1 VLGELQLELT
11 RATFD
16 TWLRPTR
23 AVRRDDGALVV
34 QVASVYARE
43 WLESRLQGM
52 VERAVERVA
61 GEPLTVQFVVEGV
74 PCPSP

>member
-1 VLGELQLELT
+1 MTG
-11 RATFD
+11 R
-16 TWLRPTR
+16 WW
-23 AVRRDDGALVV
+23 V